1 MEKEKVAQPVLSKG
15 FNIGWLAGKD
25 AQSLFQ
31 PGQGAYHAKPGFPG
45 DKRDQA

>member
-1 MEKEKVAQPVLSKG
+1 MEKEKVAQPVLGEG
-15 FNIGWLAGKD
+15 FDIGWLAGTD

-31 PGQGAYHAKPGFPG
+31 PGQGAHHAKPGFPG